1 MEVYLFDRI
10 AYNQLYNCSYL
21 TADQWQDQAVYR
33 PVLGL
38 FCALIGIIYMS
49 TYVPCLIVM
58 SRRSFRKNSCY
69 KIMLQLAVVDV
80 TCIPLNC
87 FLTAYLAMDGS
98 MFCLLA
104 DVQYIAGAILCGGW
118 VAQCMCCMI
127 LAVNRCLTFW
137 SQKFVKIFFEGH
149 RTYYWMMLPAV
160 YAFYFTFFTLPVT
173 FNSSAIMWSFDIY
186 AAVPL
191 DVAPVDHVKYV
202 TWQTSY
208 NNAMLIVVLGVLY
221 TSLSV
226 SLWLKRKEHSGYKS
240 AQLKITRQA
249 ALICL
254 LNFIPAIIFAS
265 AQFVPVTPAFLY
277 MCMFTWQASN
287 GGAGVI
293 YLTLNK
299 TMRTQV
305 LDMKRRELTMW
316 VVLNIKENLCGFE
329 LLERPVTSITT
340 VPLSDLHSKYDR
352 ITKVNFINSPKGQ
365 TEGYQAM
372 PFNEALNKI
381 SLALRFASNCEL
393 EALADNRYA
402 IVFFKPFF
410 KLLGRSQTFKS
421 VRTPNYGEECEEFV
435 RKQLKS
441 AHLEQLL
448 LYRYWP
454 VGFKKSIA
462 SWTQNPKFRSLYS
475 DSMVKMLGYKTVVS
489 LLQRWAD
496 GELKELSTLEEIRM
510 YIERIDVQIG
520 QPTQFGTFI

>member
-1 MEVYLFDRI
+1 MNYLPR
-10 AYNQLYNCSYL
+10 
-21 TADQWQDQAVYR
+21 
-33 PVLGL
+33 
-38 FCALIGIIYMS
+38 
-49 TYVPCLIVM
+49 
-58 SRRSFRKNSCY
+58 
-69 KIMLQLAVVDV
+69 
-80 TCIPLNC
+80 
-87 FLTAYLAMDGS
+87 
-98 MFCLLA
+98 
-104 DVQYIAGAILCGGW
+104 
-118 VAQCMCCMI
+118 
-127 LAVNRCLTFW
+127 
-137 SQKFVKIFFEGH
+137 
-149 RTYYWMMLPAV
+149 
-160 YAFYFTFFTLPVT
+160 AFYDDVFGQLERNDIEQARKLAGTPG
-173 FNSSAIMWSFDIY
+173 IMTS
-186 AAVPL
+186 
-191 DVAPVDHVKYV
+191 DHC
-202 TWQTSY
+202 
-208 NNAMLIVVLGVLY
+208 
-221 TSLSV
+221 
-226 SLWLKRKEHSGYKS
+226 R
-240 AQLKITRQA
+240 
-249 ALICL
+249 
-254 LNFIPAIIFAS
+254 
-265 AQFVPVTPAFLY
+265 
-277 MCMFTWQASN
+277 
-287 GGAGVI
+287 
-293 YLTLNK
+293 
-299 TMRTQV
+299 
-305 LDMKRRELTMW
+305 KRRELTMW

-496 GELKELSTLEEIRM
+496 GELKELSVSACISCKKKHILRHLKKLGCTSKGSTFKLANRHNLELSFSDDFSRM
-510 YIERIDVQIG
+510 YLDISD
-520 QPTQFGTFI
+520 